1 MEEMLRVTSPV
12 LAFCRTARDGTEI
25 RGQQI
30 AAGDYV
36 AMLYAS
42 ANRDEE
48 IWPDPDRFD
57 VLRRQERPHLAFG
70 FGPHV
75 CLGANLARMEAR
87 VLFDELL
94 RTFPDFQVTGPA
106 VRGRSTLVAMV
117 SELPAAFG
125 SRDPARPGPGRG
137 VTWPPGPGGRM
148 PFAAGLL
155 SDLNFLYPVRL

>member
-1 MEEMLRVTSPV
+1 MARPPTTTEARLADEARYSEWEALWGDDALYWVPMHPGADPELTLSYVYDNRARIRSRV
-12 LAFCRTARDGTEI
+12 A
-25 RGQQI
+25 Q
-30 AAGDYV
+30 
-36 AMLYAS
+36 
-42 ANRDEE
+42 

-57 VLRRQERPHLAFG
+57 VLRRQEQPHVAFG

-75 CLGANLARMEAR
+75 CLGASLARMEAR

-125 SRDPARPGPGRG
+125 SRESAPAR
-137 VTWPPGPGGRM
+137 V
-148 PFAAGLL
+148 
-155 SDLNFLYPVRL
+155 